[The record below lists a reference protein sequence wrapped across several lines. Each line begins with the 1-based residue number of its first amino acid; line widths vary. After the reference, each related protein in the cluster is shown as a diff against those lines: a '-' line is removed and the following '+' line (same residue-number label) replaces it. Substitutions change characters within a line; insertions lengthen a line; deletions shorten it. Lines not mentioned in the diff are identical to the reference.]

1 MEAES
6 SLTRW
11 GDIEDAEDNMTGTKV
26 YETPADETGTR
37 YKTVIDYSVNE
48 EGKTV
53 KTVKKYKI
61 YTKKT
66 KISRAVQE
74 RKKWT
79 KFGDAKQGEQGV
91 TIVGEPVGMETTARK
106 QRVREEEALK
116 AASQERGKKETWTS
130 RASRLGAGS
139 WDEITSAFADKD
151 ASGKTDDKPADNI
164 YVPRGVRKGEGGKSE
179 RDDAST
185 IRVTNLSEDTRED
198 DLRELCRRFG
208 PIQRVYL
215 ARDRNTNLSRGFA
228 FVTFFVKEDAAKAIE
243 GLDGYGYDHLIL
255 SVEWAKPSRP
265 Y

>member
-1 MEAES
+1 
-6 SLTRW
+6 
-11 GDIEDAEDNMTGTKV
+11 
-26 YETPADETGTR
+26 
-37 YKTVIDYSVNE
+37 VIDYSVNE

-74 RKKWT
+74 RKKWS
-79 KFGDAKQGEQGV
+79 KFGDARSGEQGV
-91 TIVGEPVGMETTARK
+91 TILGEPVSMETTARK

-116 AASQERGKKETWTS
+116 AASQERGTKETWTS
-130 RASRLGAGS
+130 RAGRLGAAS
-139 WDEITSAFADKD
+139 WDEITGSLSAEKNAEN
-151 ASGKTDDKPADNI
+151 KTDTPDNV
-164 YVPRGVRKGEGGKSE
+164 YVPRHLRSGEGGGAGAKNE

-228 FVTFFVKEDAAKAIE
+228 FVTFVFKEDAAKAIE

-265 Y
+265 F